1 MYENYVEE
9 TSHWKDITIV
19 LMRSKRG
26 TIEETVSS
34 VSHIPKN

>member
-1 MYENYVEE
+1 MKAM
-9 TSHWKDITIV
+9 WKDITGKTTIV